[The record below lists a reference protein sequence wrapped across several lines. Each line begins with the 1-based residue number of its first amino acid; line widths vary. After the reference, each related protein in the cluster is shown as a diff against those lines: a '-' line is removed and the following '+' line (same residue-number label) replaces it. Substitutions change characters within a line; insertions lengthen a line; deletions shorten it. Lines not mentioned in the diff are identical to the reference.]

1 MNENSVAAIMSNT
14 YYSDQDKYIFT
25 NSGDQHMRNM
35 TTTRS
40 KSITRK
46 GKDSIDKGTDSPSSR
61 STKPLTTS
69 QKKKR
74 KKKGPKLPKS
84 WKNLD
89 NTDSEEVC
97 MFML

>member
-1 MNENSVAAIMSNT
+1 MSNT

-25 NSGDQHMRNM
+25 NSGDQQMTNM

-46 GKDSIDKGTDSPSSR
+46 EKDNIDKGTDSPSSR
-61 STKPLTTS
+61 STKPLKTS

-74 KKKGPKLPKS
+74 KKKGQILPTS
-84 WKNLD
+84 RKNSD
-89 NTDSEEVC
+89 NTDSEVC

>member
-1 MNENSVAAIMSNT
+1 MSNT

-25 NSGDQHMRNM
+25 NSGDQQMTNM

-46 GKDSIDKGTDSPSSR
+46 EKDSIDKGTDSPSSR
-61 STKPLTTS
+61 STNPLKTS

-74 KKKGPKLPKS
+74 KKKGPNLPTS
-84 WKNLD
+84 RKNSD
-89 NTDSEEVC
+89 NTDSEVC
-97 MFML
+97 MFMLWI